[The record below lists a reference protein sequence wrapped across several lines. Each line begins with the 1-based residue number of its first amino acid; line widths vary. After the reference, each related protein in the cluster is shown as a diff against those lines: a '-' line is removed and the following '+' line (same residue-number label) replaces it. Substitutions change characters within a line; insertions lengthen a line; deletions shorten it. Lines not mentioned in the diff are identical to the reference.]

1 MKTYEVYKITNLINN
16 KLYIGITNQGFKT
29 RWYKH
34 CSDSIHGSEFPLHN
48 ALRKYGID
56 NFSVEVLE
64 VCETIDQLKQQER
77 YWITELK
84 SRTTENGYNLTD
96 GGDGTFGR
104 KHSDET
110 KDKIRQKALGR
121 KLSLETN
128 LLRSLNN
135 YQNKEVAQHDLE
147 GNFIKTFRS
156 ASIAAREINGNSNSI
171 ALCAKG
177 KYKQSG
183 GYIWKYTGNI
193 PERIIQPNIIKE
205 KIKRV
210 TSEEVKQKISESNKL
225 SWTEERKTK
234 QSVNNPKNKPIL
246 QYTLDGEFV
255 KEYYNV
261 SDAVKTVGATTHTN
275 IAKCARG
282 TRKKACG
289 YIWKYKET

>member
-1 MKTYEVYKITNLINN
+1 MKTYEVYKITNLVNN

-110 KDKIRQKALGR
+110 KDKIRQKTLDR
-121 KLSLETN
+121 CLDENFIKV
-128 LLRSLNN
+128 LRNTRFK
-135 YQNKEVAQHDLE
+135 NKEIAQYDLE
-147 GNFIKTFRS
+147 GNFITTFIS
-156 ASIAAREINGNSNSI
+156 ASEAARIMKVSRSSICNCALGQSSNS
-171 ALCAKG
+171 K
-177 KYKQSG
+177 
-183 GYIWKYTGNI
+183 GYIWKYTGNTS
-193 PERIIQPNIIKE
+193 EKMKSNYNIKE
-205 KIKRV
+205 KVKKV

-234 QSVNNPKNKPIL
+234 QSINNPKNKPIL

-261 SDAVKTVGATTHTN
+261 SDAVKAVGATTHTN

>member
-1 MKTYEVYKITNLINN
+1 MKTYEVYKITNLVNN

-64 VCETIDQLKQQER
+64 VCDTIEQLKQQER

-96 GGDGTFGR
+96 GGDGTFGC
-104 KHSDET
+104 KHSDKT
-110 KDKIRQKALGR
+110 KDKIRQKALD
-121 KLSLETN
+121 
-128 LLRSLNN
+128 RSLDKS
-135 YQNKEVAQHDLE
+135 YIDYLRKTRFKNKEVAQYDLE
-147 GNFIKTFRS
+147 GNFITNFIS
-156 ASIAAREINGNSNSI
+156 ASEAAREFNVTRTSISN
-171 ALCAKG
+171 CASG
-177 KYKQSG
+177 KTKSAAN
-183 GYIWKYTGNI
+183 YIWKYTGSI
-193 PERIIQPNIIKE
+193 SEKPKPIIKE
-205 KIKRV
+205 KVKRV
-210 TSEEVKQKISESNKL
+210 TSEEIKQKISESNKL
-225 SWTEERKTK
+225 SWTEERKTR

-246 QYTLDGEFV
+246 QYTLTGEFV

-261 SDAVKTVGATTHTN
+261 SDAVKAVGATTHTN